1 MHYNVFEVIFMERI
15 PRPKAMDFLWRWHA
29 KDIIKVVSGLRR
41 SGKSTLLKLFK
52 EELLSRGTK
61 QEAIQFLNFEDLS
74 YEELCQDYHKLYHYL
89 VNHLQPDVMNYLF
102 LDEIQNVSGF
112 EKVVDTLYLR
122 PNVDLYIT
130 GSNAYFLSGE
140 LATLLSG
147 RYVEYKLLP
156 LSFAEYC
163 HSVKAQGKTPAQNYR
178 EYISTSSLPYTI
190 NLADSASLSD
200 YLRGTYSTIVLKDIV
215 ARLGISDVSM
225 LESVTAFLMDSIGNL
240 ITPRKI
246 ADTMTSMHRKID
258 ARTVE
263 KYMRALTDSLLLY
276 RARRYDLKGKQ
287 LLSLHSK
294 YYVSDLGFRR
304 LLSSGRRPDYGHVLE
319 NVVYLELLRRGYDVR
334 VGQLPDGEIDFVA
347 MKNDE
352 LVYYQVCL
360 SILEESTL
368 ERELAPLKKR
378 RDNYPKYLL
387 TLDDTIPDS
396 NYEGILARN
405 VLTWLLDDM

>member
-1 MHYNVFEVIFMERI
+1 MERI

-89 VNHLQPDVMNYLF
+89 VNHLQPDVMNYIF
-102 LDEIQNVSGF
+102 LDEIQSVSGF
-112 EKVVDTLYLR
+112 EKVVDSLYLR

>member
-89 VNHLQPDVMNYLF
+89 VNHLQPDVMNYIF

-178 EYISTSSLPYTI
+178 EYISTSSLPYSI
-190 NLADSASLSD
+190 NLTDSASLTD

-276 RARRYDLKGKQ
+276 RAQRYDLKGKQ

>member
-89 VNHLQPDVMNYLF
+89 VNHLQPDVMNYIF

-130 GSNAYFLSGE
+130 GSNAYFLSGK

-178 EYISTSSLPYTI
+178 EYISTSSLPYSI
-190 NLADSASLSD
+190 NLADSASLTD

-276 RARRYDLKGKQ
+276 RAQRYDLKGKQ

>member
-89 VNHLQPDVMNYLF
+89 VNHLQPDVMNYIF

-112 EKVVDTLYLR
+112 EKVVDSLYLR

-130 GSNAYFLSGE
+130 GSNAYFLSGK

-178 EYISTSSLPYTI
+178 EYISTSSLPYSI
-190 NLADSASLSD
+190 NLADSASLTD

-276 RARRYDLKGKQ
+276 RAQRYDLKGKQ

>member
-1 MHYNVFEVIFMERI
+1 MERI

-89 VNHLQPDVMNYLF
+89 VNHLQPDVMNYIF

-112 EKVVDTLYLR
+112 EKVVDSLYLR

-130 GSNAYFLSGE
+130 GSNAYFLSGK

-190 NLADSASLSD
+190 NLADSASLTD

>member
-1 MHYNVFEVIFMERI
+1 MERI

-89 VNHLQPDVMNYLF
+89 VNHLQPDVMNYIF

-112 EKVVDTLYLR
+112 EKVVDSLYLR

-130 GSNAYFLSGE
+130 GSNAYFLSGK

-178 EYISTSSLPYTI
+178 EYISTSSLPYSI
-190 NLADSASLSD
+190 NLADSASLTD

-276 RARRYDLKGKQ
+276 RAQRYDLKGKQ

>member
-1 MHYNVFEVIFMERI
+1 MHYNVIEVIFMERI

-89 VNHLQPDVMNYLF
+89 VNHLQPDVMNYIF
-102 LDEIQNVSGF
+102 LDEIQSVSGF
-112 EKVVDTLYLR
+112 EKVVDSLYLR

>member
-1 MHYNVFEVIFMERI
+1 MERI

-89 VNHLQPDVMNYLF
+89 VNHLQPDVMNYIF

-225 LESVTAFLMDSIGNL
+225 LESVTTFLMDSIGNL

>member
-1 MHYNVFEVIFMERI
+1 MERI

-89 VNHLQPDVMNYLF
+89 VNHLQPDVMNYIF

-112 EKVVDTLYLR
+112 EKVVDSLYLR

-263 KYMRALTDSLLLY
+263 KYMRALADSLLLY
-276 RARRYDLKGKQ
+276 RAQRYDLKGKQ

>member
-1 MHYNVFEVIFMERI
+1 MHYNVIEVIFMERI

-89 VNHLQPDVMNYLF
+89 VNHLQPDVMNYIF

>member
-89 VNHLQPDVMNYLF
+89 VNHLQPDVMNYIF

-319 NVVYLELLRRGYDVR
+319 NVVYRELLRRGYDVR

>member
-1 MHYNVFEVIFMERI
+1 MHYNAFEVIFMELI

-41 SGKSTLLKLFK
+41 GGKSTLLKLFK
-52 EELLSRGTK
+52 EELLSRGAK

-89 VNHLQPDVMNYLF
+89 VNHLQPDVMNYIF

-112 EKVVDTLYLR
+112 EKVVDSLYLR

-190 NLADSASLSD
+190 NLADSASLTD

-225 LESVTAFLMDSIGNL
+225 LESVTAFLMDSIGNQ

>member
-1 MHYNVFEVIFMERI
+1 MERI

-89 VNHLQPDVMNYLF
+89 VNHLQPDVMNYIF

-112 EKVVDTLYLR
+112 EKVVDSLYLS

-130 GSNAYFLSGE
+130 GSNAYFLSGK

-178 EYISTSSLPYTI
+178 EYVSTSSLPYSI
-190 NLADSASLSD
+190 NLADSASLTD

-263 KYMRALTDSLLLY
+263 KYMRALADSLLLY
-276 RARRYDLKGKQ
+276 RAQRYDLKGKQ

>member
-89 VNHLQPDVMNYLF
+89 VNHLQPDVMNYIF

-112 EKVVDTLYLR
+112 EKVVDSLYLR

-130 GSNAYFLSGE
+130 GSNAYFLSGK

-178 EYISTSSLPYTI
+178 EYISTSSLPYSI
-190 NLADSASLSD
+190 NLADSASLTD

>member
-1 MHYNVFEVIFMERI
+1 MERI

-89 VNHLQPDVMNYLF
+89 VNHLQPDVMNYIF

-112 EKVVDTLYLR
+112 EKVVDSLYLR

-130 GSNAYFLSGE
+130 GSNAYFLSGK

-178 EYISTSSLPYTI
+178 EYISTSSLPYSI
-190 NLADSASLSD
+190 NLADSASLTD

-263 KYMRALTDSLLLY
+263 KYMRALADSLLLY
-276 RARRYDLKGKQ
+276 RAQRYDLKGKQ

>member
-1 MHYNVFEVIFMERI
+1 MERI

-89 VNHLQPDVMNYLF
+89 VNHLQPDVMNYIF

>member
-1 MHYNVFEVIFMERI
+1 MHYNVFEVIFMELI

-89 VNHLQPDVMNYLF
+89 VNHLQPDVMNYIF

>member
-1 MHYNVFEVIFMERI
+1 MERI

-61 QEAIQFLNFEDLS
+61 QETIQFLNFEDLS

-89 VNHLQPDVMNYLF
+89 VNHLQPDVMNYIF

-112 EKVVDTLYLR
+112 EKVVDSLYLR

-130 GSNAYFLSGE
+130 GSNAYFLSGK

-178 EYISTSSLPYTI
+178 EYISTSSLPYSI
-190 NLADSASLSD
+190 NLADSASLTD

>member
-89 VNHLQPDVMNYLF
+89 VNHLQPDVMNYIF

-112 EKVVDTLYLR
+112 EKVVDSLYLR

-130 GSNAYFLSGE
+130 GSNAYFLSGK

>member
-89 VNHLQPDVMNYLF
+89 VNHLQPDVMNYIF

-190 NLADSASLSD
+190 NLADSASLTD